1 MAEILYIGLGGFV
14 GASLRYLIGGWV
26 HRLIDKP
33 WLPYGTFAVNM
44 LGCFF
49 IGLIIGLSETRPF
62 ITPEARLFIVTGL
75 LGSLTTFSTY
85 ALESFN
91 LFRDGQVAA
100 SLFNV
105 AMHVVVGLLFV
116 ALGMIL
122 SRAI

>member
-1 MAEILYIGLGGFV
+1 MAKIVYIGLGGFV

-49 IGLIIGLSETRPF
+49 IGLIIGLSESRQF
-62 ITPEARLFIVTGL
+62 LTPEMRLFIVTGL

-91 LFRDGQVAA
+91 LFRDGEIAA
-100 SLFNV
+100 SLVNV
-105 AMHVVVGLLFV
+105 GIHVVVGLVCV
-116 ALGMIL
+116 ALGMML